1 MSFSDFTES
10 PTTVLPALIRE
21 VQIPSEVA
29 RPHQQ
34 NLDEDLKSE
43 VPNIEEH
50 TVQPLMPGSLVI
62 SPTTI
67 SPVTNLPL
75 VHSKKGKGIKG
86 GRKGYQ
92 YDVNVRALFS
102 DPESTTINSY
112 TPQILNIPTQPNLES
127 ITENYQQEIIQQTE
141 LPVQQ
146 TQNPIRETE
155 PTTQRFIPT
164 TESFEPIQET
174 QSPIEPQV
182 TQRPEIP
189 TTTEY
194 FNDQQTQLPEI
205 IQSTQNPTT
214 IRDEFARYPLG
225 VQGRHLIKGVG
236 GGKGKKGSK
245 SVTKAPVVLIGHTSD
260 PSQPLLPSL
269 MG

>member
-1 MSFSDFTES
+1 M
-10 PTTVLPALIRE
+10 
-21 VQIPSEVA
+21 
-29 RPHQQ
+29 
-34 NLDEDLKSE
+34 ED
-43 VPNIEEH
+43 H
-50 TVQPLMPGSLVI
+50 TIQPLMPGSLVI
-62 SPTTI
+62 SPTTLA
-67 SPVTNLPL
+67 PVTNLPL
-75 VHSKKGKGIKG
+75 VRSKQTKTKGIKG

-127 ITENYQQEIIQQTE
+127 ITENYQQEVIQQTE

-146 TQNPIRETE
+146 TQIPIRETE
-155 PTTQRFIPT
+155 PTTQQQYIPT
-164 TESFEPIQET
+164 TQQYIPTTTENFAQVQET

-182 TQRPEIP
+182 TQQPEFP

-194 FNDQQTQLPEI
+194 INDQQTEIPQVTQLPEI
-205 IQSTQNPTT
+205 VQSTQTPTT
-214 IRDEFARYPLG
+214 IRDEFSRYPLG
-225 VQGRHLIKGVG
+225 VQGRHLIKGTG

-245 SVTKAPVVLIGHTSD
+245 GRKQVTKAPVLIGNRSTAD